1 MVKYTD
7 SWRLKSNNFKN
18 TDNMEKKTKVSKT
31 QKTANCGYTV
41 LAPVFVYEF
50 LYNSDCCEGAA
61 STISIHKTKKGAEM
75 AMEFHKHEKLK
86 EWEKECKEYPP
97 AKEYPFDFD
106 QWWGVRECELLP

>member
-1 MVKYTD
+1 MTKDNKEQKLSD
-7 SWRLKSNNFKN
+7 S
-18 TDNMEKKTKVSKT
+18 TEPAIAVEP
-31 QKTANCGYTV
+31 V

-75 AMEFHKHEKLK
+75 AMEFHKNEIKQKWEQEKK
-86 EWEKECKEYPP
+86 EHFWEDPHFYRSFKW
-97 AKEYPFDFD
+97 DFD

>member
-1 MVKYTD
+1 
-7 SWRLKSNNFKN
+7 
-18 TDNMEKKTKVSKT
+18 MEKKTKVSKT

-50 LYNSDCCEGAA
+50 LYNSDCCEGTA

-75 AMEFHKHEKLK
+75 AMEFHKNEKLK

-97 AKEYPFDFD
+97 TKEYPFDFD

>member
-1 MVKYTD
+1 MDEMT
-7 SWRLKSNNFKN
+7 
-18 TDNMEKKTKVSKT
+18 EKQEDATRIIEAIGTTSLNECYVPVST
-31 QKTANCGYTV
+31 ST
-41 LAPVFVYEF
+41 VYEF

-75 AMEFHKHEKLK
+75 AMEFHKNEKLK

>member
-1 MVKYTD
+1 MDEMT
-7 SWRLKSNNFKN
+7 
-18 TDNMEKKTKVSKT
+18 EKQEEDTRIIEAIDTTSLNECYVPVST
-31 QKTANCGYTV
+31 ST
-41 LAPVFVYEF
+41 VYES

-75 AMEFHKHEKLK
+75 AMEFHKNEKLK

>member
-1 MVKYTD
+1 MTD
-7 SWRLKSNNFKN
+7 LN
-18 TDNMEKKTKVSKT
+18 TSTEVT
-31 QKTANCGYTV
+31 QTTEPAIAVESV

-75 AMEFHKHEKLK
+75 AMEFHKNEKLK
-86 EWEKECKEYPP
+86 EWEAECKVYPQ
-97 AKEYPFDFD
+97 AKEYPFDYD